1 MAHLTLDQIKNA
13 DDVKTLQVDI
23 PEWGG
28 HVTVKGMTG
37 RLRSNLEQ
45 KVNSNAP
52 HGDVKMMVVLSC
64 TLDDKGDLLFSKDD
78 KKWLVE
84 KAAGPIEKIFE
95 SVCKL
100 SGISDSA
107 VDDAEGN

>member
-1 MAHLTLDQIKNA
+1 MPHLTLDQIKAA
-13 DDVKTLQVDI
+13 DDVKTVEVEI
-23 PEWGG
+23 PEWNG

-52 HGDVKMMVVLSC
+52 HGDVKMMVVIAC
-64 TLDDKGDLLFSKDD
+64 TLNADGNPMFSNDD

-95 SVCKL
+95 AACKL
-100 SGISDSA
+100 SGITDQA
-107 VDDAEGN
+107 VDEAEGN